1 MSETHYLNGVDDG
14 KYVARKQILDYIQHH
29 LEHDAPIT
37 AEDIAN
43 EVEYLA
49 RLDIRQKNNG

>member
-1 MSETHYLNGVDDG
+1 MAETQYLNGVDDG

-37 AEDIAN
+37 PEDIAD
-43 EVEYLA
+43 EIEYLA
-49 RLDIRQKNNG
+49 RLDLRTKNG

>member
-1 MSETHYLNGVDDG
+1 MSETQYLNGLDDG

-37 AEDIAN
+37 PEDIAD
-43 EVEYLA
+43 EIEYLA
-49 RLDIRQKNNG
+49 RLDLRTKNG

>member
-1 MSETHYLNGVDDG
+1 MSETQYLNGVDDG

-37 AEDIAN
+37 PEDIAD
-43 EVEYLA
+43 EIEYLA
-49 RLDIRQKNNG
+49 RLDLRTKNG

>member
-1 MSETHYLNGVDDG
+1 MSETQYLNGVDDG

-37 AEDIAN
+37 PEDIAD
-43 EVEYLA
+43 EIEYLA
-49 RLDIRQKNNG
+49 RLDLRSKNG

>member
-1 MSETHYLNGVDDG
+1 MSETQYLNGVDDG

-37 AEDIAN
+37 PEDIAD
-43 EVEYLA
+43 EIEYLA
-49 RLDIRQKNNG
+49 RLDLRNQNG

>member
-1 MSETHYLNGVDDG
+1 MAETPYLNGVDDG

-37 AEDIAN
+37 PEDIAD
-43 EVEYLA
+43 EIEYLA
-49 RLDIRQKNNG
+49 RLDLRTKNG